1 MKKRTSGFIPAYK
14 VQYQFMV
21 NVLAALREQQIDAL
35 IDEYEKSGKNPETR
49 VYCVQKIRAIREHKS
64 IIQGTID
71 RFVIKYR
78 NGMYWIKNDPRVV
91 LDKHDPYQERP
102 LYLGVFP
109 VLRADIVRYYECS
122 EFDICFTIK
131 IPVGMSMS
139 EVENLLR
146 DYNESRTSHSMYD
159 CSGAEVG
166 RATIRKQQK
175 KGELRILDCIRY
187 DFWLMYS
194 KKFKIVL
201 AILNRYDTITTSK
214 QRRILNS
221 PVGRFGAIMQ

>member
-91 LDKHDPYQERP
+91 LDKHDPYQDRP
-102 LYLGVFP
+102 LYLSAFP
-109 VLRADIVRYYECS
+109 ILRADVVRYYELG
-122 EFDICFTIK
+122 EVDVAYTIK
-131 IPVGMSMS
+131 IPVGTPIS
-139 EVENLLR
+139 EVKQILR

-166 RATIRKQQK
+166 RATILKQHK
-175 KGELRILDCIRY
+175 KGELRIVDSIRY
-187 DFWLMYS
+187 DY
-194 KKFKIVL
+194 
-201 AILNRYDTITTSK
+201 
-214 QRRILNS
+214 
-221 PVGRFGAIMQ
+221 